1 MNEKKYTLAG
11 FDAKAGP
18 FTGPILLV
26 NNQTLF
32 QSLFLILSLL
42 EQLDLETF
50 TVVQSVIEDIADVT
64 VEDEEKLREEL
75 IMIDYDESDEF
86 MSWMTEFSN
95 FLSTNQHT
103 YVLARLLEHLYS
115 ESNELWFSQNEF
127 GLLISSEREFAINF
141 STKTGFYFFA
151 KIEEGGQN

>member
-11 FDAKAGP
+11 TANSVGP
-18 FTGPILLV
+18 VLLV

-32 QSLFLILSLL
+32 QSLFLILSQL

-50 TVVQSVIEDIADVT
+50 RIVKNEIEYVTDVT

-75 IMIDYDESDEF
+75 LIMIDYDESDEF
-86 MSWMTEFSN
+86 MDWMTEFSD
-95 FLSTNQHT
+95 FLSTDQHT

-115 ESNELWFSQNEF
+115 ENNELWFNQGEFKLSVSNE
-127 GLLISSEREFAINF
+127 LEFAIDF
-141 STKTGFYFFA
+141 STITGLYFFA
-151 KIEEGGQN
+151 NIEEGGRN

>member
-11 FDAKAGP
+11 AANVGP
-18 FTGPILLV
+18 VLLV

-32 QSLFLILSLL
+32 QSLFLILSQL

-50 TVVQSVIEDIADVT
+50 RVVKNAIEYVADVT
-64 VEDEEKLREEL
+64 VEDEEELREEFL

-86 MSWMTEFSN
+86 MDWMTEFSD
-95 FLSTNQHT
+95 FLSTDQHT

-115 ESNELWFSQNEF
+115 ENNELWFNQGEF
-127 GLLISSEREFAINF
+127 KLLVSDELEFAIDF
-141 STKTGFYFFA
+141 STKNGFYFFA

>member
-11 FDAKAGP
+11 TANSVGP
-18 FTGPILLV
+18 VLLV

-32 QSLFLILSLL
+32 QSLFLILSQL

-50 TVVQSVIEDIADVT
+50 RIVKNEIEYVADVT

-75 IMIDYDESDEF
+75 LIMIDYDESDEF
-86 MSWMTEFSN
+86 MDWMTEFSD
-95 FLSTNQHT
+95 FLSTDQHT

-115 ESNELWFSQNEF
+115 ENNELWFSQNEF

>member
-1 MNEKKYTLAG
+1 MNEKKYTIAG
-11 FDAKAGP
+11 ADAKAGP
-18 FTGPILLV
+18 IFLV

-32 QSLFLILSLL
+32 QSLFLSLSQL
-42 EQLDLETF
+42 EELDIETF
-50 TVVQSVIEDIADVT
+50 MVVQNAIEYVADIT

-86 MSWMTEFSN
+86 MDWMAEFGDL
-95 FLSTNQHT
+95 LSTNQHT
-103 YVLARLLEHLYS
+103 YVLASLLEHLYS
-115 ESNELWFSQNEF
+115 ENDELWFCEGDF
-127 GLLISSEREFAINF
+127 KLLVSNDQKFAIDF

>member
-11 FDAKAGP
+11 TANSVGP
-18 FTGPILLV
+18 VLLV

-32 QSLFLILSLL
+32 QSLFLILSQL

-50 TVVQSVIEDIADVT
+50 RVVKNAIEDVADVT

-86 MSWMTEFSN
+86 MDWMTEFSD
-95 FLSTNQHT
+95 FLSADQHT

-115 ESNELWFSQNEF
+115 KNNELWFNQGEF
-127 GLLISSEREFAINF
+127 KLLVSDELEFAIDF
-141 STKTGFYFFA
+141 STKNGLYFFA
-151 KIEEGGQN
+151 NIEKGGRN

>member
-11 FDAKAGP
+11 TANSVGP
-18 FTGPILLV
+18 VLLV

-32 QSLFLILSLL
+32 QSLFLILSQL

-50 TVVQSVIEDIADVT
+50 RIVKNEIEYVADVT

-75 IMIDYDESDEF
+75 LIMIDYDESDEF
-86 MSWMTEFSN
+86 MDWMTEFSD
-95 FLSTNQHT
+95 FLSTDQHT

-115 ESNELWFSQNEF
+115 ENNELCLNQGEF
-127 GLLISSEREFAINF
+127 KLSVFDEFEFAIDF
-141 STKTGFYFFA
+141 STITGLYFFA

>member
-11 FDAKAGP
+11 TANSVGP
-18 FTGPILLV
+18 VLLV

-32 QSLFLILSLL
+32 QSLFLILSQL

-50 TVVQSVIEDIADVT
+50 RVVKNAIEYVADVT

-86 MSWMTEFSN
+86 MDWMTEFSD
-95 FLSTNQHT
+95 FLSTDQHT

-115 ESNELWFSQNEF
+115 ENNELWFNQGKF
-127 GLLISSEREFAINF
+127 KLLVSDELEFAIDF
-141 STKTGFYFFA
+141 STKNGLYFFA

>member
-18 FTGPILLV
+18 LTGPILLV

-32 QSLFLILSLL
+32 QSFFLMLSQL
-42 EQLDLETF
+42 ELDIETF
-50 TVVQSVIEDIADVT
+50 MVVQNAIEDIADVT

-86 MSWMTEFSN
+86 MDWMTEFSS
-95 FLSTNQHT
+95 FLSTHQHT

-115 ESNELWFSQNEF
+115 KSNELFFRQDEFKLLVSNEH
-127 GLLISSEREFAINF
+127 EFAINF

-151 KIEEGGQN
+151 KIEEGGNF

>member
-18 FTGPILLV
+18 LTGPILLV
-26 NNQTLF
+26 NNQALF
-32 QSLFLILSLL
+32 QSFFLMLSQL
-42 EQLDLETF
+42 EQLDIETF
-50 TVVQSVIEDIADVT
+50 MVVQSVIEDIADVT
-64 VEDEEKLREEL
+64 VEDEEKLREEF

-86 MSWMTEFSN
+86 MDWMTEFSG

-115 ESNELWFSQNEF
+115 ERNELWFRQDEFKLSVSNEH
-127 GLLISSEREFAINF
+127 EFAINF